1 MMLTLLVVFFVDIDI
16 LGKIVMINV
25 IEKESEVYIMYFV
38 KQYVKFYWEVV
49 QRNLYLTKLEKK
61 VLCI

>member
-1 MMLTLLVVFFVDIDI
+1 MLTLLVVFFVDIDI
-16 LGKIVMINV
+16 LGKIVMINA

-49 QRNLYLTKLEKK
+49 QKNLYLTKLEKK

>member
-1 MMLTLLVVFFVDIDI
+1 MLTLLVVFFVDIDI